1 MSLVVKN
8 LSGGY
13 NGSKVL
19 DSISFNVDDGKIV
32 ALIGLNGAGKS
43 TTINY
48 LIGLLPIQTG
58 NIELNGQNIVSNS
71 IEYKQQIAYIPET
84 PILYQELTLR
94 EHLEAIILAYKLD
107 SKSAW
112 DKAEQLLKTFR
123 LEKQLDWF
131 PTEFSK
137 GMKQKVMLVA
147 ALMTDAKLLIID
159 EPFLGLDPLAVDDLT
174 DILEAKKR
182 EGVAILLTTHVVSVA
197 EKFVDEFILLDKGKI
212 RIQGTSVQVKK
223 KFPKIKKLDDIYQ
236 QLANE

>member
-1 MSLVVKN
+1 MSLVVEN

-19 DSISFNVDDGKIV
+19 DSISFKVDDGEIA

-48 LIGLLPIQTG
+48 LIGLLPIQNG
-58 NIELNGQNIVSNS
+58 QIELNGKNIANDA
-71 IEYKQQIAYIPET
+71 IGYKQQIAYIPET

-94 EHLEAIILAYKLD
+94 EHLQSIILAYKLD
-107 SKSAW
+107 EKIAW
-112 DKAEQLLKTFR
+112 DKANQLLETFR
-123 LEKQLDWF
+123 LKKQLDWF

-174 DILEAKKR
+174 KILKAKKE
-182 EGVAILLTTHVVSVA
+182 EGVSILLTTHVISVA
-197 EKFVDEFILLDKGKI
+197 EKFVDKFILLDKGKI
-212 RIQGTSVQVKK
+212 RVQGTSNQIKQE
-223 KFPKIKKLDDIYQ
+223 FPKIKNLDDIYL